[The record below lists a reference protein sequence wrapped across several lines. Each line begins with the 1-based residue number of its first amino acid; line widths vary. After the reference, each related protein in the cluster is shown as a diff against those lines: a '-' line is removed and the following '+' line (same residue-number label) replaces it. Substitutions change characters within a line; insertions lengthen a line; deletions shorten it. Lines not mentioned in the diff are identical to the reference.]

1 MSLLK
6 ISNLTAFYDNS
17 QVLFNI
23 NISIT
28 EGKIIALLG
37 RNGAGKSST
46 FKAITGMIQVKSGS
60 IFLKEKYL
68 TDMPTNKRALA
79 GIGYVPE
86 DRQVFPEHSVEENID
101 LGKKLNSDIKN
112 SWGKDKI
119 WETFPVL
126 YNLKKRI
133 AGRLSG
139 GEQQMLSIARTLVGN
154 PSILL
159 LDEPS
164 EGLAPKIIEDIT
176 KILLNLKKTGATILL
191 AEQNMHFCMNIA
203 QEAIIIDKGKN
214 VWEGNINK
222 LKKDKKTRDKYL
234 AV

>member
-1 MSLLK
+1 MILLDIK
-6 ISNLTAFYDNS
+6 NLDAFYGSS
-17 QVLFNI
+17 QVLFNL
-23 NISIT
+23 NIGIKQ
-28 EGKIIALLG
+28 GKITALLG

-46 FKAITGMIQVKSGS
+46 FKAITGMIKIKSGS
-60 IFLKEKYL
+60 IILDTIDL
-68 TDMPTNKRALA
+68 TNKATNFRAQN

-86 DRQVFPEHSVEENID
+86 DRQVFPEHTVEENID
-101 LGKKLNSDIKN
+101 LGKKTNRKGKN
-112 SWGKDKI
+112 IWEKEKI

-126 YNLKKRI
+126 SKLKKRL
-133 AGRLSG
+133 AGQLSG

-164 EGLAPKIIEDIT
+164 EGLAPIIIEDISQ
-176 KILLNLKKTGATILL
+176 ILLNLKKIGATILL

-203 QEAIIIDKGKN
+203 EEAIIIDRGKN
-214 VWEGNINK
+214 VWKGNINQ
-222 LKKDKKTRDKYL
+222 LKKNKKIMNKYL